1 VPGDQEM
8 CIERADAS
16 APRSSN
22 TFNPGSDNQLMMVR
36 ACMIIDRLL
45 PFSGFGLNLTRDDSG
60 GLHMMASSVF
70 VNEPDEGTGA
80 MIGYFRRFA
89 REDRAAVAFETVLMT
104 PILVWAF
111 IGSFVFFDAYRIYNT
126 SVKTSYMVADM
137 LSRQTNMVYGHDIQG
152 MANVA
157 NGIIRGSDEVEMR
170 VTQIGMV
177 SGNYKVDWSWRERRR
192 AAVQFQHRRDPRP
205 ASDHAERRAHHPGGN
220 PRRLRSALQCRPD
233 RRALRQ
239 LHHRAAARRAGAVRS
254 RRWPTS

>member
-1 VPGDQEM
+1 
-8 CIERADAS
+8 
-16 APRSSN
+16 
-22 TFNPGSDNQLMMVR
+22 
-36 ACMIIDRLL
+36 
-45 PFSGFGLNLTRDDSG
+45 
-60 GLHMMASSVF
+60 
-70 VNEPDEGTGA
+70 

-126 SVKTSYMVADM
+126 SVKTTYMVADM

-177 SGNYKVDWSWRERRR
+177 SGDYSIDWSYG
-192 AAVQFQHRRDPRP
+192 VN
-205 ASDHAERRAHHPGGN
+205 G
-220 PRRLRSALQCRPD
+220 
-233 RRALRQ
+233 
-239 LHHRAAARRAGAVRS
+239 AARLFNSNIDAIRDQLPIMPNGERIILVETRVVYEAPFNVGLTVARFDNFTIVRPRYAGQVPFDPDGT
-254 RRWPTS
+254 PTTS